1 MTALDHAWGGGPSP
15 RYEDLAERF
24 RPIFARIR
32 DGALAREQDRGS
44 LAEPIGWLKQ
54 AGFTALRLPEADGGS
69 GASLPELFALLVD
82 LAEADS
88 NVVQALR
95 AHFGFVEEVLSTAD
109 AGRRARWAPRI
120 ARGETVGSA
129 RSEAGDARQAG
140 FDTVVARDG
149 EAWRLD
155 GRKFY
160 TTGSL
165 YADWIHAAGTRA
177 EDGASV
183 TAVIRRNA
191 PGVTVI
197 DDWDG
202 FGQRLTASGTA
213 LFDGVA
219 IEPENLVED
228 RTIFPYTLPF
238 YQTVHLATLAGI
250 GRAAATELAA
260 AVATRRRTY
269 THGAAS
275 TSAQDPQVLEVV
287 GRVRGAA
294 YAAGAVVDKVAE
306 AVERVFQAVRSG
318 RSFDRLLAI
327 AEIES
332 AQAVPAVSSS
342 ILDATTILFDALGAS
357 AVLRTQGLDRHWRN
371 ARTLTSHNPRIY
383 KARVVGDFAVNGT
396 EPPQSW
402 RVGTTPSRP
411 GVAKQGDPA

>member
-1 MTALDHAWGGGPSP
+1 MTALDLAWGGGPTS
-15 RYEDLAERF
+15 RYEDLAGRF
-24 RPIFARIR
+24 RPVFVRIR
-32 DGALAREQDRGS
+32 DGALAREHERGS
-44 LAEPIGWLKQ
+44 LAEPIGWLKET
-54 AGFTALRLPEADGGS
+54 GFTALRLPEAEGGS
-69 GASLPELFALLVD
+69 GASLPELFALLVE

-109 AGRRARWAPRI
+109 AARRARWAPRI

-165 YADWIHAAGTRA
+165 YADWIHAAGTRV
-177 EDGASV
+177 EDGVSV
-183 TAVIRRNA
+183 TAVVRRDA
-191 PGVTVI
+191 PGVTVL

-213 LFDGVA
+213 LFEGVS
-219 IEPENLVED
+219 IEAENLVED

-250 GRAAATELAA
+250 GRAAATDL
-260 AVATRRRTY
+260 AVAVAGRRRAY
-269 THGAAS
+269 THGAAA
-275 TSAQDPQVLEVV
+275 TSAEDPQVLEVV

-294 YAAGAVVDKVAE
+294 YVAGAVVEKVAE
-306 AVERVFQAVRSG
+306 AVERVFQAVRAG

-327 AEIES
+327 AEVES
-332 AQAVPAVSSS
+332 AQAVPAVSGS

-357 AVLRTQGLDRHWRN
+357 AVLRSQGLDRHWRN

-402 RVGTTPSRP
+402 RVGTT
-411 GVAKQGDPA
+411 A

>member
-1 MTALDHAWGGGPSP
+1 MTSVDRAWGGGPTP
-15 RYEDLAERF
+15 RYDDLAEPF
-24 RPIFARIR
+24 RPVFARIR
-32 DGALAREQDRGS
+32 EGALAREGERGS
-44 LAEPIGWLKQ
+44 LAEPIGWLKA
-54 AGFTALRLPEADGGS
+54 AGFTALRLPETEGGA
-69 GASLPELFALLVD
+69 GASLPELFALLIE

-95 AHFGFVEEVLSTAD
+95 AHFGFVEEIVSTPD
-109 AGRRARWAPRI
+109 AARRARWTPRI

-129 RSEAGDARQAG
+129 RSEAGDARQIG

-149 EAWRLD
+149 RAWRLD

-177 EDGASV
+177 GDDAAV
-183 TAVIRRNA
+183 TAIVRRDA
-191 PGVTVI
+191 PGVTVL

-202 FGQRLTASGTA
+202 FGQRLTASGTT

-219 IEPENLVED
+219 VAPEDLVED

-250 GRAAATELAA
+250 GRAAATDLAT
-260 AVATRRRTY
+260 AVAARRRAY
-269 THGAAS
+269 THGAAA
-275 TSAQDPQVLEVV
+275 TSAQDPQVLEIV

-294 YAAGAVVDKVAE
+294 YVAGAVVEKVAE
-306 AVERVFQAVRSG
+306 AVERVARALRAG
-318 RSFDRLLAI
+318 GSFERLLAI

-332 AQAVPAVSSS
+332 AQAVPAVSGA
-342 ILDATTILFDALGAS
+342 ILDATTVLFDALGAS
-357 AVLRTQGLDRHWRN
+357 AVLRSQGLDRHWRN

-396 EPPQSW
+396 EPPQGW
-402 RVGTTPSRP
+402 RVGT
-411 GVAKQGDPA
+411 VA